1 VSVYLSS
8 QSEGAVCLLGAP
20 FDSTASFRPGARF
33 GPAAIREA
41 SYGLETFSP
50 ALNGDLGD
58 SPFMDLGDLELSFGD
73 PNPALLMIEQA
84 VGEILSAG
92 RVPFLLGGEHLVSLG
107 AIRALHRVHP
117 GLALVHIDAHAD
129 LREDYLGQKLSHATV
144 MRRASEFLA
153 PESIRQIGVRSCTRE
168 EYGLAGALRSI
179 PENVALRVGEKPCY
193 LTCDL
198 DVLDPSVLPGTG
210 TPEPGGM
217 TFQELAST
225 LVTLITRLN
234 VVGIDVVELAP
245 NLDPT
250 GVSAVVAA
258 KVVRE
263 CLIALG
269 RGSGSRATQR
279 GAAD

>member
-1 VSVYLSS
+1 MAKTRKSS
-8 QSEGAVCLLGAP
+8 ATLNNFGPGAQALFHVLLGL
-20 FDSTASFRPGARF
+20 F
-33 GPAAIREA
+33 
-41 SYGLETFSP
+41 
-50 ALNGDLGD
+50 
-58 SPFMDLGDLELSFGD
+58 
-73 PNPALLMIEQA
+73 ALLCI
-84 VGEILSAG
+84 
-92 RVPFLLGGEHLVSLG
+92 VPFIFVIIISF
-107 AIRALHRVHP
+107 
-117 GLALVHIDAHAD
+117 
-129 LREDYLGQKLSHATV
+129 T
-144 MRRASEFLA
+144 SE
-153 PESIRQIGVRSCTRE
+153 ESIRQIGVRSCTRE

-210 TPEPGGM
+210 TPEPGGI

-225 LVTLITRLN
+225 LVSLVTRLN

-269 RGSGSRATQR
+269 RGPGSR
-279 GAAD
+279 GEVL

>member
-1 VSVYLSS
+1 MSVYLSS
-8 QSEGAVCLLGAP
+8 QGEGRVCLLGAP

-41 SYGLETFSP
+41 SFGLETFSP
-50 ALNGDLGD
+50 ALNGDLED
-58 SPFMDLGDLELSFGD
+58 HAFMDLGDLELPFGD
-73 PNPALLMIEQA
+73 PNPALLMIEKA
-84 VGEILSAG
+84 VAGVLSAG

-107 AIRALHRVHP
+107 AIRAAFQAYPELTIVH
-117 GLALVHIDAHAD
+117 LDAHAD
-129 LREDYLGQKLSHATV
+129 LRDDYLGQKLSHATV
-144 MRRASEFLA
+144 MRRASELLA

-168 EYGLAGALRSI
+168 EYGLAGALRSL

-217 TFQELAST
+217 SFQELAST
-225 LVTLITRLN
+225 LVALITRLN
-234 VVGIDVVELAP
+234 VVGMDVVELAP

-269 RGSGSRATQR
+269 RAPGSRGETL
-279 GAAD
+279 